1 MNDDLKRTWQDTRFR
16 HPSEE
21 TINDVTDGKR
31 LTALQSL
38 ARRYKRFSI
47 IALAFIPCSV
57 GMLNLRLMPEHAR
70 VILVIG
76 YALFFLISSVMDSW
90 LSRGITS
97 IDCSR
102 MTVSEVAQKALFYR
116 KRHLQ
121 FMIILIPIALALI
134 GYIIFNSVENVY
146 LCVGL
151 IVGVLFGA
159 ALGLRGFFDF
169 MADYRTLTD

>member
-1 MNDDLKRTWQDTRFR
+1 MNNDLKRTWQDMQFR
-16 HPSEE
+16 RPSEE

-57 GMLNLRLMPEHAR
+57 GMFNLRFMPEHAR
-70 VILVIG
+70 LILVIG
-76 YALFFLISSVMDSW
+76 YALFLSVSSVMDSW
-90 LSRGITS
+90 LSRGISS
-97 IDCSR
+97 IDCSS
-102 MTVSEVAQKALFYR
+102 MAVSEVAQKALFYR

-121 FMIILIPIALALI
+121 FMMILIPMALALV
-134 GYIIFNSVENVY
+134 GYIIFNSVDNVY
-146 LCVGL
+146 LCAGL

-159 ALGLRGFFDF
+159 AIGLRGFFDF

>member
-1 MNDDLKRTWQDTRFR
+1 MQFR
-16 HPSEE
+16 RPSEE

-57 GMLNLRLMPEHAR
+57 GMFNLRFMPEHAR
-70 VILVIG
+70 LILVIG
-76 YALFFLISSVMDSW
+76 YALFLSVSSVMDSW
-90 LSRGITS
+90 LSRGISS
-97 IDCSR
+97 IDCSS
-102 MTVSEVAQKALFYR
+102 MAVSEVAQKALFYR

-121 FMIILIPIALALI
+121 FMMILIPMALALV
-134 GYIIFNSVENVY
+134 GYIIFNSVDNVY
-146 LCVGL
+146 LCAGL

-159 ALGLRGFFDF
+159 AIGLRGFFDF

>member
-1 MNDDLKRTWQDTRFR
+1 MRFR
-16 HPSEE
+16 RLSED

-47 IALAFIPCSV
+47 IALAVIPCSL
-57 GMLNLRLMPEHAR
+57 GMLNLRFMTERTRL
-70 VILVIG
+70 ILVIG
-76 YALFFLISSVMDSW
+76 YAVFMFISSVMDSW
-90 LSRGITS
+90 LSRGISS

-102 MTVSEVAQKALFYR
+102 MSVSEVARKAMFYR

-121 FMIILIPIALALI
+121 FMMILLPIAFALV
-134 GYIIFNSVENVY
+134 GYIIFNSIANVY

-151 IVGVLFGA
+151 IVGVLFGGA
-159 ALGLRGFFDF
+159 VGLRGFFDF